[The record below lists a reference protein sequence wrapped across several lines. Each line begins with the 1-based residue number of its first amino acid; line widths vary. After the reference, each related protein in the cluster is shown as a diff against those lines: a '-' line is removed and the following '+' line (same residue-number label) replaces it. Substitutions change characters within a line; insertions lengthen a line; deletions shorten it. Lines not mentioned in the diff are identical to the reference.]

1 MSPGVR
7 RETGKEQEVKVVDGE
22 GHAHHAGPEPCEGPT
37 FASLNHY
44 FVPLLGVMAGSA
56 ALGEPVAMAARGAD
70 WRWS

>member
-1 MSPGVR
+1 M
-7 RETGKEQEVKVVDGE
+7 KVVDAE
-22 GHAHHAGPEPCEGPT
+22 GHAHHAGLVASEGPT
-37 FASLNHY
+37 FASLNNY